1 VCGAAALPWQA
12 QAQDSANWPV
22 KPVRMLVGSAPGGGT
37 DAMARAVA
45 DRLGPLLKQPVI
57 VENRP
62 GVSNT
67 LAVDMTA
74 KATDGHTMVMGVVT
88 AHAIAPHLL
97 KLGYDNN
104 RDLVPVAFVGSVPNV
119 LVVGNSVAANTVA
132 ELVAMARKNPGQI
145 NFASSGTGSTQ
156 HIAAEVFK
164 DAAGIQIT
172 RALQG
177 QRRRPGRSGQRPG
190 ADELRHH
197 ALGHR
202 PDQGR
207 QAACSG
213 GHFAPAQ
220 PQLPQVP
227 TMAEAGLRDV
237 EISAWYGIYMPAST
251 PKAVQQKCMT
261 RSTRS
266 SPCPRPRPVSKPWV
280 PSCGPC
286 PRPTSAVSPR
296 RVQALRR
303 HHSQEQHQAGL
314 SMSKASLPVVA
325 LTLGDP
331 SGIGAE
337 LIARLLA
344 ASHRAGE
351 PGADRRSLALGAGP
365 AHRRTAGGNR
375 SAGRPVRCARACRY
389 AAAGLCG
396 RGHGRPGRC
405 GAGAGGG
412 GRPLGA
418 AGAGPMHGCGP
429 GRRYRRHLLRP

>member
-1 VCGAAALPWQA
+1 MQRRHLLSIAAVCGAAVLPWQV

-88 AHAIAPHLL
+88 AHASAPHLL

-132 ELVAMARKNPGQI
+132 ELVAMARKNPHQI

-164 DAAGIQIT
+164 DAASIQIT
-172 RALQG
+172 HVPYKGSAAALVDLVSGQVQMSFDTMPSVIGQIKAGKLRALAVTSP
-177 QRRRPGRSGQRPG
+177 QRN
-190 ADELRHH
+190 
-197 ALGHR
+197 
-202 PDQGR
+202 
-207 QAACSG
+207 
-213 GHFAPAQ
+213 

-227 TMAEAGLRDV
+227 TMAEAGLREV

-251 PKAVQQKCMT
+251 PKAVQQKVHDEVNKVISMPETKT
-261 RSTRS
+261 RLE
-266 SPCPRPRPVSKPWV
+266 
-280 PSCGPC
+280 
-286 PRPTSAVSPR
+286 AV
-296 RVQALRR
+296 
-303 HHSQEQHQAGL
+303 
-314 SMSKASLPVVA
+314 
-325 LTLGDP
+325 
-331 SGIGAE
+331 GAE
-337 LIARLLA
+337 LRPMPQADFGSFHLA
-344 ASHRAGE
+344 EYKRFG
-351 PGADRRSLALGAGP
+351 DIIRKNNIKLD
-365 AHRRTAGGNR
+365 
-375 SAGRPVRCARACRY
+375 
-389 AAAGLCG
+389 
-396 RGHGRPGRC
+396 
-405 GAGAGGG
+405 
-412 GRPLGA
+412 
-418 AGAGPMHGCGP
+418 
-429 GRRYRRHLLRP
+429 

>member
-1 VCGAAALPWQA
+1 MQRRHLLSIAALCGTAVLPWQV

-172 RALQG
+172 HVPYKGSAAALVDLVSGQVQMSFDTMPSVIGQIKAGKLRALAVTSP
-177 QRRRPGRSGQRPG
+177 QRN
-190 ADELRHH
+190 
-197 ALGHR
+197 
-202 PDQGR
+202 
-207 QAACSG
+207 
-213 GHFAPAQ
+213 

-251 PKAVQQKCMT
+251 PKAVQQKVHDEVNKVIAMPETKT
-261 RSTRS
+261 RLE
-266 SPCPRPRPVSKPWV
+266 
-280 PSCGPC
+280 
-286 PRPTSAVSPR
+286 AV
-296 RVQALRR
+296 
-303 HHSQEQHQAGL
+303 
-314 SMSKASLPVVA
+314 
-325 LTLGDP
+325 
-331 SGIGAE
+331 GAE
-337 LIARLLA
+337 LRPMAQADFGSFHLA
-344 ASHRAGE
+344 EYKRFG
-351 PGADRRSLALGAGP
+351 DIIRKNNIKLD
-365 AHRRTAGGNR
+365 
-375 SAGRPVRCARACRY
+375 
-389 AAAGLCG
+389 
-396 RGHGRPGRC
+396 
-405 GAGAGGG
+405 
-412 GRPLGA
+412 
-418 AGAGPMHGCGP
+418 
-429 GRRYRRHLLRP
+429 